1 MLAGRVSAEPQ
12 TQITSI
18 FMIKEDNHHL
28 EKGFKNINRRKL
40 ESKEVEM
47 MIKVHPID
55 LSKFTSIGL
64 ELFVTEDTE
73 KIVITV
79 SATASVIFETSWTRE
94 V

>member
-1 MLAGRVSAEPQ
+1 M
-12 TQITSI
+12 
-18 FMIKEDNHHL
+18 
-28 EKGFKNINRRKL
+28 

-47 MIKVHPID
+47 MIKVHLID

-79 SATASVIFETSWTRE
+79 SAIASVIFETSWTRE
-94 V
+94 M

>member
-1 MLAGRVSAEPQ
+1 M
-12 TQITSI
+12 
-18 FMIKEDNHHL
+18 
-28 EKGFKNINRRKL
+28 

-73 KIVITV
+73 KIVIAI
-79 SATASVIFETSWTRE
+79 SATASVIFETSSTRE
-94 V
+94 E